1 MIDKVKKLY
10 EKNPTVFI
18 TISVLIVA
26 VLTWIISSIFRRP
39 QAEQQAPQQ
48 IQRLPGVGVGLP
60 TPSIPQAPQE
70 FKVPEWLQE
79 PPQWLG
85 GLGKTIRDLVVD
97 TLPAPTPTPTPP
109 PPGREHLRDEGLIQ
123 RLEADIQRLTAK
135 IQPIT
140 PPVQQRDEGLIQRLE
155 ADIQR
160 VTARR
165 QDPAVRTY
173 FDREWGG
180 IDGYLA
186 SQRERLGRAI
196 RGDIEQAP
204 QVQIQH
210 AEPVRQKDEGLMQRL
225 QADIARVEARR
236 ADPQARNWFAREWG
250 GIDAYLASQR
260 ARLREAQR

>member
-1 MIDKVKKLY
+1 MIDKLKKLY

-70 FKVPEWLQE
+70 FEAPEWLQE

-97 TLPAPTPTPTPP
+97 VLPTPTPTPP
-109 PPGREHLRDEGLIQ
+109 PQ
-123 RLEADIQRLTAK
+123 

-173 FDREWGG
+173 FDRVWGG

-186 SQRERLGRAI
+186 SQRAKLGRAI

-210 AEPVRQKDEGLMQRL
+210 AEPVRQRDEGLIQRL

-236 ADPQARNWFAREWG
+236 QDPAVRTYFDRVWG
-250 GIDAYLASQR
+250 GIDGYLASQR
-260 ARLREAQR
+260 AKLREAQR

>member
-1 MIDKVKKLY
+1 MIDKLKKLY

-18 TISVLIVA
+18 TISVFIVA

-70 FKVPEWLQE
+70 FEAPEWLQE

-97 TLPAPTPTPTPP
+97 VIPAPTPTPPPQIQPTPP
-109 PPGREHLRDEGLIQ
+109 PQIQPITPPGREHL
-123 RLEADIQRLTAK
+123 
-135 IQPIT
+135 
-140 PPVQQRDEGLIQRLE
+140 RDEGLIQRLE

-173 FDREWGG
+173 FDRERGG

-186 SQRERLGRAI
+186 SQRERLGRAK

-210 AEPVRQKDEGLMQRL
+210 AEPVRQRDEGLIQRL

-236 ADPQARNWFAREWG
+236 ADPQARDWFNREWG

-260 ARLREAQR
+260 ARLREVQR

>member
-1 MIDKVKKLY
+1 MIDKLKKLY

-70 FKVPEWLQE
+70 FEAPEWLQE

-97 TLPAPTPTPTPP
+97 VLPTPAPTPTPTPTPAPTPTPTPP

-123 RLEADIQRLTAK
+123 RLEADIQR
-135 IQPIT
+135 
-140 PPVQQRDEGLIQRLE
+140 
-155 ADIQR
+155 

-173 FDREWGG
+173 FDRVWGG

-210 AEPVRQKDEGLMQRL
+210 AEPVRQVRQRDEGLIRRL

-236 ADPQARNWFAREWG
+236 ADPQARVWFNREWG

-260 ARLREAQR
+260 ARLKEAQR

>member
-1 MIDKVKKLY
+1 MIDKLKKLY
-10 EKNPTVFI
+10 EKNPTIFI

-70 FKVPEWLQE
+70 FEAPEWLQE

-97 TLPAPTPTPTPP
+97 VLPAPAPTPTPTPTP
-109 PPGREHLRDEGLIQ
+109 PPQ
-123 RLEADIQRLTAK
+123 

-140 PPVQQRDEGLIQRLE
+140 PPRREHLQDEGLIQRLE

-165 QDPAVRTY
+165 QDPAVRSY
-173 FDREWGG
+173 FDRARGG
-180 IDGYLA
+180 IDG
-186 SQRERLGRAI
+186 
-196 RGDIEQAP
+196 
-204 QVQIQH
+204 
-210 AEPVRQKDEGLMQRL
+210 
-225 QADIARVEARR
+225 
-236 ADPQARNWFAREWG
+236 
-250 GIDAYLASQR
+250 YLASQR

>member
-1 MIDKVKKLY
+1 MIDKLKKLY

-97 TLPAPTPTPTPP
+97 VLPTPTPTPP
-109 PPGREHLRDEGLIQ
+109 PQIQPITPPGREHLRDEGLIQ
-123 RLEADIQRLTAK
+123 RLEADIQR
-135 IQPIT
+135 
-140 PPVQQRDEGLIQRLE
+140 
-155 ADIQR
+155 
-160 VTARR
+160 VTANR
-165 QDPAVRTY
+165 QNPAVRTY
-173 FDREWGG
+173 FDRVWGG

-210 AEPVRQKDEGLMQRL
+210 AEPVRQRDEGLIQRL
-225 QADIARVEARR
+225 EADIARVEARR

-260 ARLREAQR
+260 ARLKEAQR

>member
-1 MIDKVKKLY
+1 MIDKLKKLY

-70 FKVPEWLQE
+70 FEAPEWLQE

-97 TLPAPTPTPTPP
+97 VIPAPTPTPPP
-109 PPGREHLRDEGLIQ
+109 Q
-123 RLEADIQRLTAK
+123 

-140 PPVQQRDEGLIQRLE
+140 PPGRERIRDEGLIQRLE

-160 VTARR
+160 VTAKR
-165 QDPAVRTY
+165 QDPAVRSY
-173 FDREWGG
+173 FDRVWGG
-180 IDGYLA
+180 IDG
-186 SQRERLGRAI
+186 
-196 RGDIEQAP
+196 
-204 QVQIQH
+204 
-210 AEPVRQKDEGLMQRL
+210 
-225 QADIARVEARR
+225 
-236 ADPQARNWFAREWG
+236 
-250 GIDAYLASQR
+250 YLASQR